1 MKVVIL
7 AGGYGTRLSE
17 YTETIP
23 KPMVEVGGLPIIH
36 HIMNRYAAFGFNDFV
51 LALGYKADVLKDYFR
66 SIPDLSED
74 DKDIHGSND
83 TLLVGKEAID
93 WRVRLADTGEGTFTG
108 GRVGRLAQYLKDE
121 TFMLTYGDGLCDI
134 PLDKLLEFHRSHGK
148 LATISAVRPVARFGE
163 LKLHGEQVV
172 SFQEKPQVTS
182 SWINGG
188 FFICEPKVID
198 LIQDDLTVWEKEPLE
213 TLSHENELMAFK
225 HEGFWQC
232 MDTKRDRDFLE
243 ELWVTGTPPWVA

>member
-66 SIPDLSED
+66 SITDLSED

-121 TFMLTYGDGLCDI
+121 TFM
-134 PLDKLLEFHRSHGK
+134 
-148 LATISAVRPVARFGE
+148 
-163 LKLHGEQVV
+163 
-172 SFQEKPQVTS
+172 
-182 SWINGG
+182 
-188 FFICEPKVID
+188 
-198 LIQDDLTVWEKEPLE
+198 
-213 TLSHENELMAFK
+213 
-225 HEGFWQC
+225 
-232 MDTKRDRDFLE
+232 
-243 ELWVTGTPPWVA
+243 

>member
-1 MKVVIL
+1 M
-7 AGGYGTRLSE
+7 
-17 YTETIP
+17 
-23 KPMVEVGGLPIIH
+23 
-36 HIMNRYAAFGFNDFV
+36 
-51 LALGYKADVLKDYFR
+51 
-66 SIPDLSED
+66 
-74 DKDIHGSND
+74 
-83 TLLVGKEAID
+83 
-93 WRVRLADTGEGTFTG
+93 
-108 GRVGRLAQYLKDE
+108 GRLAQYLKDE

-213 TLSHENELMAFK
+213 TLAHENELMAFK

-243 ELWVTGTPPWVA
+243 ELWVTGTSPWVA